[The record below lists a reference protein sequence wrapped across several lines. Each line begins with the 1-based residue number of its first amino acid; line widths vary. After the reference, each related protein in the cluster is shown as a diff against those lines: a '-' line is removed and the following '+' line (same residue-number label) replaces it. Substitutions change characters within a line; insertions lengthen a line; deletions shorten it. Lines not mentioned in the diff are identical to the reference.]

1 MEALE
6 ALEDFVAHDSN
17 GSRKP
22 TLQDGFASKSCQNI
36 IPKSSSTKNIKLQR
50 SSIEDFKLEP
60 EEIKIHLGQSTKHE

>member
-50 SSIEDFKLEP
+50 SSI
-60 EEIKIHLGQSTKHE
+60 